1 MVHLDLA
8 PVVRKPT
15 PLEQFLAM
23 RMAHIKQMLLAAA
36 IASGTIIL
44 VAAAMMTAF

>member
-8 PVVRKPT
+8 PAVRKPT

-23 RMAHIKQMLLAAA
+23 RMAHIRQMILAAA
-36 IASGTIIL
+36 IASGTIIV
-44 VAAAMMTAF
+44 VAAVMMASV